1 MQNTAQ
7 RSIQHALEQIQCAV
21 LGKDQQIR
29 LALCCLLSGG
39 HLLLED
45 LPGMGKTTLAH
56 ALAGVLGLRFKRIQ
70 FTSDLL
76 PADILGGSVF
86 DPATARFH
94 FHEGPVFCQ
103 VLMADEINRATPRT
117 QSALLEAMEEG
128 QVSLDG
134 ETRPLPE
141 PFFVIATQNPS
152 ELAGTYPLP
161 ESQTDRFLMCL
172 SLGYPDRD
180 AERQLLAQPDQR
192 LKPMPVKPCLSA
204 VDLQQWQQQLMKVH
218 CGDAVLDYI
227 QRLIDF
233 SRQNQRIELGLSP
246 RGGLAIVR
254 TVRCFALMAGRDY
267 VTPDDVQAVFP
278 AVADHRLRSGGQMKL
293 ADLTGSMSDT
303 PTSEHRTLAQ
313 WILAS
318 VNVLP
323 V

>member
-1 MQNTAQ
+1 MHNLIQKTLAELNT
-7 RSIQHALEQIQCAV
+7 AV
-21 LGKDQQIR
+21 LGKEEQIR

-45 LPGMGKTTLAH
+45 LPGMGKTTLAQ
-56 ALAGVLGLRFKRIQ
+56 ALAGVMGLSFRRVQ

-86 DPATARFH
+86 DPSTATFH
-94 FHEGPVFCQ
+94 FHKGPVFCQ
-103 VLMADEINRATPRT
+103 LLMADEINRATPRT

-134 ETRPLPE
+134 TTRALPE

-161 ESQTDRFLMCL
+161 ESQTDRFLMRL
-172 SLGYPDRD
+172 SLGYPNHA
-180 AERQLLAQPDQR
+180 AERQLLARPDHR
-192 LKPMPVKPCLSA
+192 LKAMPLQPQFTVA
-204 VDLQQWQQQLMKVH
+204 DLQQWQHQLSQVH
-218 CGDAVLDYI
+218 VSDAVLDYI
-227 QRLIDF
+227 QRLIEF
-233 SRQNQRIELGLSP
+233 SRQHSLIKLGLSP

-254 TVRCFALMAGRDY
+254 AARCYAKMAGRDY
-267 VTPDDVQAVFP
+267 VTPDDVQVIFP
-278 AVADHRLRSGGQMKL
+278 SVADHRLTA
-293 ADLTGSMSDT
+293 ADLLT
-303 PTSEHRTLAQ
+303 PENRTLAQ

-323 V
+323 G